1 MADDHRTSDPV
12 NGPADDITITITHRN
27 TPHSFTFDSTATISD
42 LSSTIELQ
50 LGIPAANQKFL
61 IPKQGLQQPPFKNPS
76 LPLAPLQST
85 KIQLLAPPP
94 QELASLQAASDLA
107 ARRAQARAQAASRTA
122 AKPFPT
128 SRTSTRAREEE
139 TYTFLT
145 LRPLPWLPRPD
156 RSLAMLQRLKSD
168 PGIRAAMRTH
178 RFTVDLLTE
187 MEPLSNTAST
197 HEGTSRL
204 LGLNRNK
211 GEVIELRLRTDA
223 HDGYRDYATVRRTLC
238 HELAHNVHGD
248 HDRHFWDLC
257 RRIERE
263 VDAVSAGRTTADDA
277 GYSFAPARGGEEEE
291 EAGEYNVQDHG
302 GWQGGEFV
310 VGGGE
315 GVPSNQGLSR
325 REILA
330 RAAEERLRRMNMERP
345 DGGKPDSGPGTP
357 G

>member
-1 MADDHRTSDPV
+1 MTDDYNMPVPEAGSADEI
-12 NGPADDITITITHRN
+12 AITITHRN
-27 TPHSFTFDSTATISD
+27 TPHTLTLGPAATISD
-42 LSSTIELQ
+42 LSSTVELE

-61 IPKQGLQQPPFKNPS
+61 IPKHGLHKPPFKNPS
-76 LPLAPLQST
+76 LPLAPLQSA

-94 QELASLQAASDLA
+94 QELASLHAASDLA
-107 ARRAQARAQAASRTA
+107 ARRAQARAQAASRNA
-122 AKPFPT
+122 PKPFAT
-128 SRTSTRAREEE
+128 NRTSARAREEE

-145 LRPLPWLPRPD
+145 VRPLPWLPHPH
-156 RSLAMLQRLKSD
+156 RSLAMLERLKAD
-168 PGIRAAMRTH
+168 PGIRSAMRTH
-178 RFTVDLLTE
+178 RFTVGLLTE
-187 MEPLSNTAST
+187 MEPLSNTSST
-197 HEGTSRL
+197 HEGTTRL

-248 HDRHFWDLC
+248 HDRDFWDLC

-263 VDAVSAGRTTADDA
+263 VEAVSAGRTIADA
-277 GYSFAPARGGEEEE
+277 GYSFAPARGNQEER
-291 EAGEYNVQDHG
+291 AFDDVQDHG

-315 GVPSNQGLSR
+315 GAPDNQGLSR

-330 RAAEERLRRMNMERP
+330 RAAEERLKKMNMGP
-345 DGGKPDSGPGTP
+345 DGGKSDSGPGTP

>member
-1 MADDHRTSDPV
+1 MTDDHKMSVPES
-12 NGPADDITITITHRN
+12 GPADKFTVTVTHRN
-27 TPHSFTFDSTATISD
+27 TPHTFTLDPAATISD
-42 LSSTIELQ
+42 LSSTVELE

-61 IPKQGLQQPPFKNPS
+61 IPKHGLQKPPFKDAS

-94 QELASLQAASDLA
+94 QELASLHAASDLA
-107 ARRAQARAQAASRTA
+107 TRRAQARAQAASRTGP
-122 AKPFPT
+122 KPYAT
-128 SRTSTRAREEE
+128 SRTSTRAREDE

-145 LRPLPWLPRPD
+145 VRPLPWLPHPH
-156 RSLAMLQRLKSD
+156 RSLAMLERLKAD
-168 PGIRAAMRTH
+168 PGIRSAMRTH
-178 RFTVDLLTE
+178 RFTVGLLTE
-187 MEPLSNTAST
+187 MEPLANTSST
-197 HEGTSRL
+197 HEGTTRL

-238 HELAHNVHGD
+238 HELAHNVHSD
-248 HDRHFWDLC
+248 HDRDFWDLC

-263 VDAVSAGRTTADDA
+263 VESVSAGRTTADA
-277 GYSFAPARGGEEEE
+277 GYSFAPARGREDDD
-291 EAGEYNVQDHG
+291 VPDHG

-315 GVPSNQGLSR
+315 GAPSDQGLSR

-330 RAAEERLRRMNMERP
+330 RAAEERLKKMNMERP
-345 DGGKPDSGPGTP
+345 DGGKPDSGGSGTP
-357 G
+357 R